1 MDTIEYRWPQD
12 IGARLLCHFR
22 ELAPGSHFQAA
33 RWYSALETRA
43 AAPTL
48 SFEKRGIPAKQE
60 GF

>member
-1 MDTIEYRWPQD
+1 LS
-12 IGARLLCHFR
+12 IGGRKILERGYCATSPR